1 MYIYIYMIY
10 IYIYIYIYHIYIHI
24 MFGLSTMQS
33 PVIRHLPSGEDFE
46 SVVLWFFPHPMKIKK
61 RILCLKKTWFAKQ
74 ILSYVA

>member
-1 MYIYIYMIY
+1 
-10 IYIYIYIYHIYIHI
+10 

-33 PVIRHLPSGEDFE
+33 AVIRHLPSGEDFE

-74 ILSYVA
+74 ILY